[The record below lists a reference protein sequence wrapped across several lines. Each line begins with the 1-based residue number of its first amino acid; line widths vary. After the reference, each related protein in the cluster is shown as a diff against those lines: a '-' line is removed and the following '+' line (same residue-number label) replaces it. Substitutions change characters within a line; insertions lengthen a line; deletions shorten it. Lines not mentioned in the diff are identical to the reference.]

1 MLLSLISAWMIG
13 AGFRFIMMQPSE
25 IYTYSVFDKFFDWG
39 IMLAL
44 GIILFVYTLYSF
56 YSEKRVV

>member
-13 AGFRFIMMQPSE
+13 AGFRFVMMGPSE
-25 IYTYSVFDKFFDWG
+25 VYTYSVFDKFFDWG
-39 IMLAL
+39 IMFLL

-56 YSEKRVV
+56 YAEKRVV